1 MVDVH
6 EDIDAMRHLLRG
18 MLGLAEQPGGLD
30 PRASKATDLNS
41 FGVYAGHFSSRS
53 AIINVMKRSCGDRG
67 VLVKISFIGATQ
79 FFVVIAIAVARDD
92 PPPSPV
98 RPWAPPTLPRYE
110 GELRHYEPNEAER
123 RYLPVIDPRKT
134 YNLVELIDIAQR
146 SNPETRVAW
155 ERARQAAAAVG
166 LTESAY
172 YPYIVAAAVGGY
184 DRAFI
189 PFPQLRTTQRPPSNG
204 NLPNV
209 EIVGGGTL
217 ITESLLARAELNAKW
232 LLLDFGER
240 KATRAAAREQL
251 MMANVG
257 FNGTHQKIVFDVTD
271 RFYQLG
277 TARQKVIVTESA
289 LDAAKT
295 VEQAAQARFD
305 TGLATK
311 PELLQAQQQS
321 AQSNFDV
328 QASLG
333 AESDA
338 RVALIESIGLLPTVS
353 LKVADLPEK
362 SHLDA
367 QTADS
372 VGELITKALAQRP
385 DLVAKLANVR
395 AKEQGILK
403 IRAEYY
409 PKVTLDAHFT
419 ETDLQVSVAKSDYFG
434 GTRPTLGVFLN
445 AEVPIFDG
453 FARRHKLDMAE
464 ADLHQA
470 ENELAG
476 ARDSAAR
483 DVWKAYTGYR
493 TALKKQDAA
502 EKLVTASK
510 SAFDAVLDSYKQG
523 LSTYTQV
530 VTAERNLSAA
540 LATSHDTQAA
550 IYTTQAALALS
561 VGDLARPAP
570 PLVRKPR
577 R

>member
-1 MVDVH
+1 MTASAL
-6 EDIDAMRHLLRG
+6 DASHTILH
-18 MLGLAEQPGGLD
+18 
-30 PRASKATDLNS
+30 NS
-41 FGVYAGHFSSRS
+41 
-53 AIINVMKRSCGDRG
+53 IMKRSPVIG
-67 VLVKISFIGATQ
+67 VVPQ
-79 FFVVIAIAVARDD
+79 FFMIIGIAFARDD
-92 PPPSPV
+92 APPSPV
-98 RPWAPPTLPRYE
+98 TPWAPPALPTYE
-110 GELRHYEPNEAER
+110 GELRHYKLTDAQR
-123 RYLPVIDPRKT
+123 RYYPAIDSRKI
-134 YNLVELIDIAQR
+134 YNLAELIDIAQR

-172 YPYIVAAAVGGY
+172 YPYLVAAAAGGY

-189 PFPQLRTTQRPPSNG
+189 PFPTLRVRQQTPPTNG

-277 TARQKVIVTESA
+277 NARQKVMVTQSA

-305 TGLATK
+305 NGLATK

-333 AESDA
+333 TESDA
-338 RVALIESIGLLPTVS
+338 RVALIESIGLLPIVS
-353 LKVADLPEK
+353 LKVADLPEQ
-362 SHLDA
+362 SDRGR

-372 VGELITKALAQRP
+372 VGELITKALSQRP
-385 DLVAKLANVR
+385 DLVAKLANVL

-409 PKVTLDAHFT
+409 PKVTLDAHVSET
-419 ETDLQVSVAKSDYFG
+419 ELDVSVAKSDYFG
-434 GTRPTLGVFLN
+434 GARPTFGAFLTMN
-445 AEVPIFDG
+445 VPIFDG
-453 FARRHKLDMAE
+453 FARRYKLDMAE
-464 ADLHQA
+464 AELHQA

-483 DVWKAYTGYR
+483 EVWKAYTDYR
-493 TALKKQDAA
+493 TALNKQDAA
-502 EKLVTASK
+502 EKLLTASK

-523 LSTYTQV
+523 LSTYPEV
-530 VTAERNLSAA
+530 VSAERNLTAA
-540 LATSHDTQAA
+540 LATSHDTQSA
-550 IYTTQAALALS
+550 IYTSQAALALS

-570 PLVRKPR
+570 PVARPPR

>member
-1 MVDVH
+1 
-6 EDIDAMRHLLRG
+6 
-18 MLGLAEQPGGLD
+18 
-30 PRASKATDLNS
+30 
-41 FGVYAGHFSSRS
+41 
-53 AIINVMKRSCGDRG
+53 MKRSCGDRG
-67 VLVKISFIGATQ
+67 VLIKISFIGATQ
-79 FFVVIAIAVARDD
+79 LFATIGIAIGRDD
-92 PPPSPV
+92 PPPSAV
-98 RPWAPPTLPRYE
+98 RPWAPPALPRYE
-110 GELRHYEPNEAER
+110 EELRQYEPTDAER
-123 RYLPVIDPRKT
+123 RYYPAIDPHKT
-134 YNLVELIDIAQR
+134 YNLAELIDIAQR

-166 LTESAY
+166 LAESAY
-172 YPYIVAAAVGGY
+172 YPYLVAAAAGGY

-189 PFPQLRTTQRPPSNG
+189 PCLTLRVKQHTLPTNG

-217 ITESLLARAELNAKW
+217 ITASSLARAELNAKW

-277 TARQKVIVTESA
+277 NARQKMMVTQSA
-289 LDAAKT
+289 LDAAKI

-338 RVALIESIGLLPTVS
+338 RVALIESIGLLPTVL
-353 LKVADLPEK
+353 LKVADLPET
-362 SHLDA
+362 SHQTA

-372 VGELITKALAQRP
+372 VGELITKALSQRP

-409 PKVTLDAHFT
+409 PKVTLDAHVS

-434 GTRPTLGVFLN
+434 GTRPTFGAFLTMN
-445 AEVPIFDG
+445 VPIFDG
-453 FARRHKLDMAE
+453 FARRH
-464 ADLHQA
+464 
-470 ENELAG
+470 
-476 ARDSAAR
+476 
-483 DVWKAYTGYR
+483 
-493 TALKKQDAA
+493 
-502 EKLVTASK
+502 
-510 SAFDAVLDSYKQG
+510 
-523 LSTYTQV
+523 
-530 VTAERNLSAA
+530 
-540 LATSHDTQAA
+540 
-550 IYTTQAALALS
+550 
-561 VGDLARPAP
+561 
-570 PLVRKPR
+570 
-577 R
+577 

>member
-1 MVDVH
+1 
-6 EDIDAMRHLLRG
+6 
-18 MLGLAEQPGGLD
+18 
-30 PRASKATDLNS
+30 
-41 FGVYAGHFSSRS
+41 
-53 AIINVMKRSCGDRG
+53 MKRYCEIRE
-67 VLVKISFIGATQ
+67 VLVKISFIGVTQLFATIG
-79 FFVVIAIAVARDD
+79 IALARDD

-98 RPWAPPTLPRYE
+98 RPWAPSALPKYE
-110 GELRHYEPNEAER
+110 GELRRYQPTETER
-123 RYLPVIDPRKT
+123 RYLPAIDPRKI
-134 YNLVELIDIAQR
+134 YNLAELIDIAQR

-172 YPYIVAAAVGGY
+172 YPYIVAAAAGGY
-184 DRAFI
+184 DRAFV
-189 PFPQLRTTQRPPSNG
+189 PFPTLRTTQRPPANG

-217 ITESLLARAELNAKW
+217 STQSLLARGELTAKW

-240 KATRAAAREQL
+240 RAVRETAREQL

-277 TARQKVIVTESA
+277 TARQKVSVTQSA
-289 LDAAKT
+289 LNAAKT

-305 TGLATK
+305 NGLATK

-328 QASLG
+328 EASEG
-333 AESDA
+333 AEGDA
-338 RVALIESIGLLPTVS
+338 RVALIESIGLMPTVS
-353 LKVADLPEK
+353 LKVADLPAK
-362 SHLDA
+362 GRAHL
-367 QTADS
+367 QTEDS
-372 VGELITKALAQRP
+372 VDELIIKALSQRP
-385 DLVAKLANVR
+385 DLVAKLANVH
-395 AKEQGILK
+395 AKEQEIQK
-403 IRAEYY
+403 VRSEYY
-409 PKVTLDAHFT
+409 PKVTLDAHASET
-419 ETDLQVSVAKSDYFG
+419 ELDVSIANSDYFG
-434 GTRPTLGVFLN
+434 GARPTFGAFVTVD
-445 AEVPIFDG
+445 VPIFDG
-453 FARRHKLDMAE
+453 FARRHKLDIAE
-464 ADLHQA
+464 AGLHQA

-483 DVWKAYTGYR
+483 EVWKAYTNYR

-502 EKLVTASK
+502 EKLLTASK
-510 SAFDAVLDSYKQG
+510 SAFDAVLESYKQG
-523 LSTYTQV
+523 LSTYPEV
-530 VTAERNLSAA
+530 VSTERNLTAA

-570 PLVRKPR
+570 PMVRKPR

>member
-1 MVDVH
+1 MSIM
-6 EDIDAMRHLLRG
+6 EG
-18 MLGLAEQPGGLD
+18 PW
-30 PRASKATDLNS
+30 
-41 FGVYAGHFSSRS
+41 
-53 AIINVMKRSCGDRG
+53 GDRE
-67 VLVKISFIGATQ
+67 VLVKIAFIGATQ
-79 FFVVIAIAVARDD
+79 FLLTIAIAFGRDG

-98 RPWAPPTLPRYE
+98 RPWAPPSLPRYE
-110 GELRHYEPNEAER
+110 GELRQYQPTEAER
-123 RYLPVIDPRKT
+123 HYLPAIDPRKT
-134 YNLVELIDIAQR
+134 YNLAELIDIAER

-166 LTESAY
+166 LTASAY
-172 YPYIVAAAVGGY
+172 YPYVVAAAAGGY

-189 PFPQLRTTQRPPSNG
+189 PFPTLRVPPQPPPTNG

-217 ITESLLARAELNAKW
+217 ATESLLARGELTAKW
-232 LLLDFGER
+232 LLLDFGGR
-240 KATRAAAREQL
+240 NAIRAAAREKL

-277 TARQKVIVTESA
+277 TARQKVMVTQSA
-289 LDAAKT
+289 LEAAKT

-305 TGLATK
+305 NGLATK

-321 AQSNFDV
+321 AQSNFDL

-338 RVALIESIGLLPTVS
+338 RVALIESIGLMPAVTV
-353 LKVADLPEK
+353 KVADLPAK
-362 SHLDA
+362 SGVNA
-367 QTADS
+367 GTEDS
-372 VGELITKALAQRP
+372 VGELITKALSQRP

-395 AKEQGILK
+395 SKEYE
-403 IRAEYY
+403 IRRIRSEYY
-409 PKVTLDAHFT
+409 PKLTLDAHVSET
-419 ETDLQVSVAKSDYFG
+419 ELQVSVKNSDYFG
-434 GTRPTLGVFLN
+434 GGDYTLGAFLTM
-445 AEVPIFDG
+445 EVPIFDG
-453 FARRHKLDMAE
+453 FARQHKLDMAE

-483 DVWKAYTGYR
+483 EVWKAYTDFR

-510 SAFDAVLDSYKQG
+510 SAFDAVLESYKQG
-523 LSTYTQV
+523 LSTYTEV
-530 VTAERNLSAA
+530 VTTERNLSAA
-540 LATSHDTQAA
+540 LATNHDTLAT
-550 IYTTQAALALS
+550 IYTAQAALALS

-570 PLVRKPR
+570 PLVRRPR

>member
-1 MVDVH
+1 MK
-6 EDIDAMRHLLRG
+6 RC
-18 MLGLAEQPGGLD
+18 GGL
-30 PRASKATDLNS
+30 RELVLKVA
-41 FGVYAGHFSSRS
+41 F
-53 AIINVMKRSCGDRG
+53 II
-67 VLVKISFIGATQ
+67 AAQ
-79 FFVVIAIAVARDD
+79 YFVIIAMALGRDNA
-92 PPPSPV
+92 PPSPIK
-98 RPWAPPTLPRYE
+98 PWAPPTLQRYE
-110 GELRHYEPNEAER
+110 GELRHYQPTELER
-123 RYLPVIDPRKT
+123 RYLPAINPSKI
-134 YNLVELIDIAQR
+134 YNLAELIDIAQR

-155 ERARQAAAAVG
+155 ERARMAAGAVG

-172 YPYIVAAAVGGY
+172 YPYIVAAAAGGY

-217 ITESLLARAELNAKW
+217 STQSLLARGELTAKW

-240 KATRAAAREQL
+240 KAVREAAREQL

-277 TARQKVIVTESA
+277 TARQKVLVTESA

-305 TGLATK
+305 NGLATK

-321 AQSNFDV
+321 AQSDFDLE
-328 QASLG
+328 ASRG

-338 RVALIESIGLLPTVS
+338 RVALIESIGLMPMVS
-353 LKVADLPEK
+353 LKVADLPAK
-362 SHLDA
+362 AHA
-367 QTADS
+367 GFQTEDS
-372 VGELITKALAQRP
+372 VSELMSKALSQRP
-385 DLVAKLANVR
+385 DLVAKLANVHAR
-395 AKEQGILK
+395 EQAIQK
-403 IRAEYY
+403 VRAEYY
-409 PKVTLDAHFT
+409 PKVTLDAHASET
-419 ETDLQVSVAKSDYFG
+419 ELDVSIANSDYFG
-434 GTRPTLGVFLN
+434 GARPTFGAFVTVDL
-445 AEVPIFDG
+445 PIFDG

-483 DVWKAYTGYR
+483 EVWKTYTDYR

-502 EKLVTASK
+502 EKLLTASK
-510 SAFDAVLDSYKQG
+510 SAFDAVLESYKRG
-523 LSTYTQV
+523 LSTYPEV
-530 VTAERNLSAA
+530 VSAEHNLTTA

-561 VGDLARPAP
+561 VGDLARPKP
-570 PLVRKPR
+570 GLVRQPR

>member
-1 MVDVH
+1 
-6 EDIDAMRHLLRG
+6 
-18 MLGLAEQPGGLD
+18 
-30 PRASKATDLNS
+30 
-41 FGVYAGHFSSRS
+41 FRS
-53 AIINVMKRSCGDRG
+53 AIGIT
-67 VLVKISFIGATQ
+67 L
-79 FFVVIAIAVARDD
+79 ARDD

-98 RPWAPPTLPRYE
+98 RPWAPPALPRYE
-110 GELRHYEPNEAER
+110 GELRQYQPTEAER
-123 RYLPVIDPRKT
+123 RYLPAIDPRKT
-134 YNLVELIDIAQR
+134 YNLAELIDIAQR

-155 ERARQAAAAVG
+155 ERARMAAAAVG

-189 PFPQLRTTQRPPSNG
+189 PFPTLRTTQRPPSNG

-217 ITESLLARAELNAKW
+217 ITQSLLARGELTAKW

-240 KATRAAAREQL
+240 KAIRETAREKL

-277 TARQKVIVTESA
+277 TSRQKVIVTQSA
-289 LDAAKT
+289 LDASKT
-295 VEQAAQARFD
+295 VEQAAQTRFD
-305 TGLATK
+305 NGLATQ

-321 AQSNFDV
+321 AQSNFDL

-338 RVALIESIGLLPTVS
+338 RVALIESIGLLPTVH
-353 LKVADLPEK
+353 LNVADLPRQ
-362 SHLDA
+362 SGLDA
-367 QTADS
+367 QSEDS

-395 AKEQGILK
+395 SKEYEIRRT
-403 IRAEYY
+403 RAEYY
-409 PKVTLDAHFT
+409 PKVTLDTHFT
-419 ETDLQVSVAKSDYFG
+419 ETDLQVSVAKSEYFG
-434 GTRPTLGVFLN
+434 GTRPTLRAFLTME
-445 AEVPIFDG
+445 APIFDG
-453 FARRHKLDMAE
+453 CARRHKLAMAE
-464 ADLHQA
+464 ADLRQA

-483 DVWKAYTGYR
+483 DVWKAYTDYR

-510 SAFDAVLDSYKQG
+510 SAFDAVLESYKQG
-523 LSTYTQV
+523 LSTYTEV

-550 IYTTQAALALS
+550 IYTSQAALALS
-561 VGDLARPAP
+561 VGDL
-570 PLVRKPR
+570 
-577 R
+577 